1 MNNASRI
8 PEFARPS
15 IEKDYQKYPSMSR
28 PMANFGGNPFDLSH
42 MMSGNMML
50 ANMMGGNNPLP
61 GMGTSDVRGYAGN
74 SPFDMSSLL
83 QAEFDPRSFSLPSQ
97 MEPPEGGITQLFAD
111 GGPVNMENGG
121 VLSSIR
127 PQARTFDGNN
137 ERNEARANLMKTI
150 YDLESNTDYNKWNLR
165 ARNTPDIPLSS
176 MTVKEIMN
184 FQKDDDG
191 PAAGAGQIKYDTFTY
206 LLKNGVISAND
217 VFSSDVQDK
226 AVNRLIDR
234 RGFVSWFE
242 GNTSTEEF
250 GSDMAKEF
258 ASLPLLE
265 ARVVKGEER
274 QRGQSRYANN
284 EALMGAD
291 DWQNVLNSSINMPQ
305 TMLAEADVKMPQ
317 TMFAEA
323 DVNMSQTMPPETFAG
338 QPPVS
343 AVPSGIGSFE
353 SSLVPPAEVYAMRG
367 PLQKGPPVAEEEVKE
382 YESLY
387 EKYAPQAF
395 QDALQGIGYYN
406 SPMGPSGSSS
416 DTILASR

>member
-1 MNNASRI
+1 
-8 PEFARPS
+8 
-15 IEKDYQKYPSMSR
+15 
-28 PMANFGGNPFDLSH
+28 GGNPFDLSH
-42 MMSGNMML
+42 MMSGNYDR
-50 ANMMGGNNPLP
+50 PLP
-61 GMGTSDVRGYAGN
+61 GMGPSDVRGYEGS

-291 DWQNVLNSSINMPQ
+291 DWQNVLNSSIKMPQ
-305 TMLAEADVKMPQ
+305 TMFAEADVKMPQ

>member
-1 MNNASRI
+1 
-8 PEFARPS
+8 
-15 IEKDYQKYPSMSR
+15 
-28 PMANFGGNPFDLSH
+28 
-42 MMSGNMML
+42 
-50 ANMMGGNNPLP
+50 
-61 GMGTSDVRGYAGN
+61 
-74 SPFDMSSLL
+74 
-83 QAEFDPRSFSLPSQ
+83 
-97 MEPPEGGITQLFAD
+97 
-111 GGPVNMENGG
+111 
-121 VLSSIR
+121 
-127 PQARTFDGNN
+127 
-137 ERNEARANLMKTI
+137 
-150 YDLESNTDYNKWNLR
+150 
-165 ARNTPDIPLSS
+165 
-176 MTVKEIMN
+176 
-184 FQKDDDG
+184 
-191 PAAGAGQIKYDTFTY
+191 
-206 LLKNGVISAND
+206 
-217 VFSSDVQDK
+217 
-226 AVNRLIDR
+226 
-234 RGFVSWFE
+234 
-242 GNTSTEEF
+242 
-250 GSDMAKEF
+250 
-258 ASLPLLE
+258 
-265 ARVVKGEER
+265 
-274 QRGQSRYANN
+274 
-284 EALMGAD
+284 MGAD

>member
-1 MNNASRI
+1 
-8 PEFARPS
+8 
-15 IEKDYQKYPSMSR
+15 
-28 PMANFGGNPFDLSH
+28 
-42 MMSGNMML
+42 
-50 ANMMGGNNPLP
+50 
-61 GMGTSDVRGYAGN
+61 
-74 SPFDMSSLL
+74 
-83 QAEFDPRSFSLPSQ
+83 
-97 MEPPEGGITQLFAD
+97 
-111 GGPVNMENGG
+111 
-121 VLSSIR
+121 
-127 PQARTFDGNN
+127 
-137 ERNEARANLMKTI
+137 
-150 YDLESNTDYNKWNLR
+150 
-165 ARNTPDIPLSS
+165 
-176 MTVKEIMN
+176 MN

-206 LLKNGVISAND
+206 LIKNGVISAND

-234 RGFVSWFE
+234 RGFLSWFE

-291 DWQNVLNSSINMPQ
+291 AWQNVLNSSINMPQ
-305 TMLAEADVKMPQ
+305 TMIAETGVPVPQ
-317 TMFAEA
+317 TT
-323 DVNMSQTMPPETFAG
+323 VPQTFAG
-338 QPPVS
+338 SPSINEEGIETAASQPTIS
-343 AVPSGIGSFE
+343 AGNSGIGSFK

-387 EKYAPQAF
+387 EKYAPQSV
-395 QDALQGIGYYN
+395 QNALQGIGYYN
-406 SPMGPSGSSS
+406 SPMGPSSESM
-416 DTILASR
+416 LASR